1 MLTQFRITLLLLFA
15 VLSSASYSQNL
26 YDNANSREFADYLFR
41 TGQYDLSAIEI
52 ERLIFVDKTDDSLKA
67 SLIRS
72 YTFNKQYT
80 VATKRIQ
87 AFFPETSQLQYPFS
101 DFYAY
106 NLLADKKIDAA
117 KGFLSS
123 NQSLPEEKKQRY
135 QAFTFLLDHDF
146 KGSEAYLASLPPEN
160 QAPLRELSS
169 EGIHMKHKSPGL
181 ALAMS
186 TIVPGTGRF
195 YTGDWKDAIISM
207 VTIGVTGYQAYRG
220 FTIKGTKS
228 AYGWV
233 YGTIAT
239 GFYLGNIY
247 GSYSSAK
254 RYNKRKM
261 DKLDQKIDGA
271 FYMVP

>member
-1 MLTQFRITLLLLFA
+1 MLSALKNYVSILFII
-15 VLSSASYSQNL
+15 VSGYSIGQNL
-26 YDNANSREFADYLFR
+26 YDNTNSREFADYLFR
-41 TGQYDLSAIEI
+41 TGQYDLAAIEI

-72 YTFNKQYT
+72 YTLNKQYT
-80 VATKRIQ
+80 VATKRMQ
-87 AFFPETSQLQYPFS
+87 SFFPEIDKVKLPFS
-101 DFYAY
+101 EYYAY

-117 KGFLSS
+117 KLFLKS
-123 NQSLPEEKKQRY
+123 NSTLSVEKMQRY
-135 QAFTFLLDHDF
+135 QAFAFLLDHDF
-146 KGSEAYLASLPPEN
+146 KGSEAYLASLPAES
-160 QAPLRELSS
+160 QMPLRELSH
-169 EGIHMKHKSPGL
+169 EGYTMKRKSPGL
-181 ALAMS
+181 AMAMS

-207 VTIGVTGYQAYRG
+207 ITIGVTGYQAYRG

-247 GSYSSAK
+247 GSFSSAK
-254 RYNKRKM
+254 RYNKRKSE
-261 DKLDQKIDGA
+261 KLDQKIDGA
-271 FYMVP
+271 FYMAP

>member
-1 MLTQFRITLLLLFA
+1 MLTQFRISLLLFLLA
-15 VLSSASYSQNL
+15 LSSTSISQNL
-26 YDNANSREFADYLFR
+26 YDNANSREFAEYLFR

-67 SLIRS
+67 KLIRS
-72 YTFNKQYT
+72 YTLNKQYT

-87 AFFPETSQLQYPFS
+87 TFFPETSKLYYPFS
-101 DFYAY
+101 DFYTY

-117 KGFLSS
+117 KSFLSS
-123 NQSLPEEKKQRY
+123 NQSLPENKRQRY

-146 KGSEAYLASLPPEN
+146 KGSEAYLAGLPAES
-160 QAPLRELSS
+160 QVPLRELSA

-181 ALAMS
+181 AMAMS
-186 TIVPGTGRF
+186 AVVPGTGRF
-195 YTGDWKDAIISM
+195 YTGDWKDALISM
-207 VTIGVTGYQAYRG
+207 LTIGVTGFQAYRG

-271 FYMVP
+271 FYLVP